1 VQFHTHESAWIFP
14 DVLATSDRICDVVIE
29 SHTEIS
35 PSLRIDKPF
44 PALLQ
49 AARAFDFDA
58 MDTTDHGHIPYV
70 YILVRALD
78 DWKSTVRCFYPRHIP
93 CLNEF
98 QRPAQWAAAPDS
110 RGKARIQVNFKF
122 PKT

>member
-1 VQFHTHESAWIFP
+1 MI
-14 DVLATSDRICDVVIE
+14 DRMCDVVIE
-29 SHTEIS
+29 SHTETS

-44 PALLQ
+44 PALLK

-78 DWKSTVRCFYPRHIP
+78 DWKTAVRCLCPRRMP
-93 CLNEF
+93 CLNKF
-98 QRPAQWAAAPDS
+98 QRSAQRAAAPDS
-110 RGKARIQVNFKF
+110 RGKARIQVNFKCT
-122 PKT
+122 KTQPRRRKL

>member
-1 VQFHTHESAWIFP
+1 MG
-14 DVLATSDRICDVVIE
+14 DVAIE
-29 SHTEIS
+29 SHTESS

-58 MDTTDHGHIPYV
+58 MDSTDHGHIPYV

-78 DWKSTVRCFYPRHIP
+78 DWKTAVRCFHPHGMPFFKRMSMPSTMVCLPR
-93 CLNEF
+93 LTRKSKNSSQF
-98 QRPAQWAAAPDS
+98 
-110 RGKARIQVNFKF
+110 
-122 PKT
+122 